1 MINQCKVS
9 LMFTGIIEKTAN
21 VENFHK
27 DAMYSEL
34 SLKSPF
40 PIEKISIGDSIAVNG
55 VCLTVSRINNNN
67 LFFQVQNETIKKTYF
82 ANLNPGDLLNLE
94 RALPADGRFNGH
106 IVQGHVDEIGH
117 IIRNSNTAADWIIEI
132 KVSDDFLKYIV
143 NKGSVAI
150 DGISLTVTEKK
161 TLSFTIN
168 LIPHT
173 IENTNLKTKKINDP
187 VNLEADILGKY
198 IYNYVSNIQSSSD
211 DSMLRTLKK
220 GGFIS

>member
-1 MINQCKVS
+1 
-9 LMFTGIIEKTAN
+9 MFTGIIEQTAS
-21 VENFHK
+21 VKNFHK

-40 PIEKISIGDSIAVNG
+40 PIENISIGDSIAVNG
-55 VCLTVSRINNNN
+55 VCLTVSKIKNKH
-67 LFFQVQNETIKKTYF
+67 LFFQIQNETIRKTYF
-82 ANLNPGDLLNLE
+82 ANLNPGDILNLE

-117 IIRNSNTAADWIIEI
+117 IIRNEKSSSDWIIQI
-132 KVSDDFLKYIV
+132 KTSAEFLRYIV

-161 TLSFTIN
+161 SLSFTTN

-173 IENTNLKTKKINDP
+173 IENTNLQSKKANDP

-198 IYNYVSNIQSSSD
+198 IYSYMSNIQSSSD
-211 DSMLRTLKK
+211 DAMLRTLKK